1 MPDGI
6 QQHATVGISE
16 IAEEFR
22 LLDGLRRRGSLS
34 LTDSERYH
42 NLFARLSDALA
53 SQARHR
59 RVDTRQFLR
68 VKFPM
73 QIRLRTASGELTADC
88 LDFGGGGCLVSCQHP
103 FRAGDDV
110 WLDGVTMEDQ
120 THPLRGRAQVAWTRV
135 PDDER
140 PGYGI
145 RFCIESPD
153 MRNQID
159 RLLYRVLD
167 RFLAGPRVH

>member
-22 LLDGLRRRGSLS
+22 LLESLRRQGSLS

-59 RVDTRQFLR
+59 RVNTRQFLR

-73 QIRLRTASGELTADC
+73 QLRLRTASGELTADC
-88 LDFGGGGCLVSCQHP
+88 LDFGGGGCLISCQHP
-103 FRAGDDV
+103 
-110 WLDGVTMEDQ
+110 
-120 THPLRGRAQVAWTRV
+120 
-135 PDDER
+135 
-140 PGYGI
+140 
-145 RFCIESPD
+145 
-153 MRNQID
+153 
-159 RLLYRVLD
+159 
-167 RFLAGPRVH
+167 

>member
-6 QQHATVGISE
+6 QHHDAGGLSE
-16 IAEEFR
+16 IAEQFR
-22 LLDGLRRRGSLS
+22 LLDSLRRQGSLS
-34 LTDSERYH
+34 LTDAERYH

-59 RVDTRQFLR
+59 RVNTRQFLR

-73 QIRLRTASGELTADC
+73 QVKLRTATAEVTADC
-88 LDFGGGGCLVSCQHP
+88 LDFGAGGCLIACGHP
-103 FRAGDDV
+103 FRTGDEF
-110 WLDGVTMEDQ
+110 WLDGVTIEDQ
-120 THPLRGRAQVAWTRV
+120 LFPLRGRAQVAWTRV

-140 PGYGI
+140 PGYGL
-145 RFCIESPD
+145 RFCIDSPE

-167 RFLAGPRVH
+167 RFLAGPRIH